1 MVSLTIRAPKMMKRR
16 EDLRY
21 CGAKQLFLVIT
32 NHYIC
37 RLSITNL
44 ALSPGDGQDPRM
56 GDDLAVQTV
65 HLEQTREE
73 Q

>member
-32 NHYIC
+32 NHCIC

-44 ALSPGDGQDPRM
+44 ALSPDDGQDPRM